1 MSHESLNSC
10 WQTEYSSEGSE
21 SGYQTPELTDSSENC
36 ESETS
41 SEPPATPP
49 TLLGPD
55 FRSRPEIYTPLEFR
69 ERPKDIILD
78 SKISFRPINNSYVA
92 SDTYQSPSTAYTSS
106 QDAND
111 QDRRRAFKRRGG
123 HMISD
128 RFISVRGLIDPLP
141 TQFQVGRNF
150 LELSSEEKVLR
161 HRPLRDDPFM
171 PTRLRRP
178 LSSPRVPSVRPH
190 YGPHFVNDL
199 ALIGDCG
206 PDGLRRQISAGAV
219 WNVGG
224 SSAARAQQPAAV
236 FGGVNL
242 HASGTTA
249 PMHAARFLSPAASI
263 ERVQKYQ
270 SRVALALD
278 LDPAA
283 RVLTSSGIWP
293 LLEITPNPSSP
304 NYERLS
310 PLVWKENAWKRAER
324 SQCRFT
330 MG

>member
-1 MSHESLNSC
+1 MSHESLDSC

-21 SGYQTPELTDSSENC
+21 TGCLTPELTDSLEDG

-49 TLLGPD
+49 ILIGPD
-55 FRSRPEIYTPLEFR
+55 FRSRPEIYTPLA
-69 ERPKDIILD
+69 PSGSPNDKILP
-78 SKISFRPINNSYVA
+78 SKIFFRPINNSYIA
-92 SDTYQSPSTAYTSS
+92 SDTCQSPSTTHTSS
-106 QDAND
+106 QDATD
-111 QDRRRAFKRRGG
+111 RDRRRAFKRRGG
-123 HMISD
+123 HMVSD
-128 RFISVRGLIDPLP
+128 RFISIRGLIDSLP
-141 TQFQVGRNF
+141 TQFQVGRNP
-150 LELSSEEKVLR
+150 LELSNEEKFLR
-161 HRPLRDDPFM
+161 HRPLSEDPFM
-171 PTRLRRP
+171 PTRPRRP
-178 LSSPRVPSVRPH
+178 LSSLRVPSIRPH

-199 ALIGDCG
+199 ALMGDRG

-224 SSAARAQQPAAV
+224 SSAASAQPPAAV
-236 FGGVNL
+236 FSGANL
-242 HASGTTA
+242 RESGTTA

-324 SQCRFT
+324 GQCKFNV
-330 MG
+330 G